1 MSGTLSSEGTAGA
14 GIRVGTGFDVHAFDP
29 AAPLWLAGL
38 EWPGE
43 PGLSGHSDGDA
54 VCHAIVDALLS
65 AAGLGDIGG
74 LVGVDQP
81 ETEGAAS
88 TGFLAAALALLAE
101 HGWRPGNV
109 SVQIIGERPK
119 FAPRRDEAQRV
130 MSALVGAPVSLGA
143 TTTDRLGFTGRG
155 EGIAVIATALIQAI

>member
-1 MSGTLSSEGTAGA
+1 M
-14 GIRVGTGFDVHAFDP
+14 IRVGTGFDTHAFDP

-54 VCHAIVDALLS
+54 VCHAVVDALLS

-81 ETEGAAS
+81 ETAGAAS
-88 TGFLAAALALLAE
+88 TGFVRLALERLAAD
-101 HGWRPGNV
+101 GWRPVNV
-109 SVQIIGERPK
+109 SVQIIGKRPK
-119 FAPRRDEAQRV
+119 FAPRQGEAQAV
-130 MSALVGAPVSLGA
+130 MSELVGAPVSLAA
-143 TTTDRLGFTGRG
+143 TTTDGLGFTGQG
-155 EGIAVIATALIQAI
+155 LGIAVIANALIERA